1 MIRHLLMNSKIMTEQ
16 PMNKEYRFLSGVEVS
31 SDSRTVKGLAI
42 CAESASRLISGEF
55 YEFVTRDALE
65 GVIANNDIK
74 FYIDHMPQR
83 GTLARSKYGEGSLKL
98 TLTERG
104 IEFETE
110 LPNTVLGDEILEGLR
125 RGDYGEVSFGF
136 ICGEDKWSKNADG
149 TYTRSIFSFDLVDE
163 ISILSQAQAYPNA
176 DCAIRSLEQFKEE
189 EKRDADAEEQKRM
202 EEEKAKA
209 DMEAK
214 KKAEEEQMQKE
225 MAEYYKKLRED
236 LE

>member
-1 MIRHLLMNSKIMTEQ
+1 MTIQ
-16 PMNKEYRFLSGVEVS
+16 PIMNKNLEYRFISGVEVS
-31 SDSRTVKGLAI
+31 PDSRTVKGLAI
-42 CAESASRLISGEF
+42 CAESSSRLLNGEF
-55 YEFVTRDALE
+55 YEVISRSALE
-65 GVIANNDIK
+65 GVIENNDVK

-136 ICGEDKWSKNADG
+136 ICGEDRWSKNSDG
-149 TYTRSIFSFDLVDE
+149 TYTRSIFSFSMVDE

-176 DCAIRSLEQFKEE
+176 DCALRSLEQFKEQ
-189 EKRDADAEEQKRM
+189 EKRDAEDEEAKRV
-202 EEEKAKA
+202 E
-209 DMEAK
+209 EAK
-214 KKAEEEQMQKE
+214 KKADEEAKAKEEAEKKQKE
-225 MAEYYKKLRED
+225 LEDYYKNLRES